1 MPFLDQSP
9 LLLCLLIFCA
19 RVVDVSLGTI
29 RTIMVFRSYRLLA
42 AVIGFFEVSVWLL
55 AASHVLQHI
64 DQWYLAASYAG
75 GFATGNAVGIWLESK
90 LAVGLQLIRA
100 VSADPQVQLAHQLR
114 QGGHSVTA
122 MPGRGDAGEPVEV
135 LLIVEKR
142 RRLSVLLQRIED
154 SDPNAVCTVSDI
166 KTVRTGRVVPANSAV
181 LATPPLLP
189 IKRK

>member
-1 MPFLDQSP
+1 MHFLDQSP
-9 LLLCLLIFCA
+9 LLLCLLIFSA

-55 AASHVLQHI
+55 AASRVLQHI
-64 DQWYLAASYAG
+64 DQWYLAVSYAG

-142 RRLSVLLQRIED
+142 RRLSVLLQRIEE
-154 SDPNAVCTVSDI
+154 SDPGAVCTVSDV

-181 LATPPLLP
+181 FVPPPLLP